1 MKLKMRQIRTILRV
15 MTIVLSCIAIF
26 TACSNLDNDAT
37 VTPPVEQQDKLV
49 KLPAGVVIEDYT
61 ILKGEELATEDGTEI
76 EVFGHTVQVAFD
88 GKDIYIS
95 GLSYW
100 FENSFVKGT
109 LAADGTHYDIP
120 SGQFVGKDEEGA
132 EIYLN
137 GFSESEDGVTA
148 NIRFDYDSATRTL
161 KLSET
166 NCIGECDAPNSMD
179 CYAII
184 HFVKLTPGARQEPI
198 AVTPPAGIEAQQ
210 WYLNAS
216 SYFVVKRT
224 LSMVRDGQDVYLQGL
239 FEKLPQAW
247 VKGTFDG
254 KKAVFPS
261 NQFVGKIDDEE
272 FYFQGMVEDEY
283 GAAVEGDV
291 VFDYDADKGM
301 FTSECDI
308 LLTKGIIE
316 VAVEDFFDVIIS
328 RQSDLVVAITPP
340 QGLQTDEYYITAL
353 EYDEIEQTFDASY
366 DNYLRIGFDGQ
377 DVYFQGL
384 SDAVHDGW
392 AKGTLSADGKTITI
406 PANQYMGLYESDNSS
421 QEHFI
426 TSVDSDGNMIDLTFN
441 YDAEKGLLTTN
452 QIVVINSN
460 PIKFSPYT
468 GCIFGKVTIG
478 KKSDVAVTPKTPEI
492 NMQNTKFGYFQIL
505 LDIPLVAVDG
515 TWLLADKTFYQ
526 LWFEKDGKQQ
536 PYTFTTSKYTD
547 LSADMTEIPY
557 TFTSKSFAKY
567 GNVIYFTET
576 KDEVGSW
583 AKIGVQTIYS
593 GGGAERK
600 SEINWITP
608 NLEIPEPHIFE
619 GFKTLDII

>member
-1 MKLKMRQIRTILRV
+1 
-15 MTIVLSCIAIF
+15 
-26 TACSNLDNDAT
+26 
-37 VTPPVEQQDKLV
+37 
-49 KLPAGVVIEDYT
+49 
-61 ILKGEELATEDGTEI
+61 
-76 EVFGHTVQVAFD
+76 
-88 GKDIYIS
+88 
-95 GLSYW
+95 
-100 FENSFVKGT
+100 
-109 LAADGTHYDIP
+109 
-120 SGQFVGKDEEGA
+120 
-132 EIYLN
+132 
-137 GFSESEDGVTA
+137 
-148 NIRFDYDSATRTL
+148 
-161 KLSET
+161 
-166 NCIGECDAPNSMD
+166 
-179 CYAII
+179 
-184 HFVKLTPGARQEPI
+184 
-198 AVTPPAGIEAQQ
+198 
-210 WYLNAS
+210 
-216 SYFVVKRT
+216 
-224 LSMVRDGQDVYLQGL
+224 MVRDGQDVYLQGL

-272 FYFQGMVEDEY
+272 FYFQGMVENEY

-441 YDAEKGLLTTN
+441 
-452 QIVVINSN
+452 
-460 PIKFSPYT
+460 
-468 GCIFGKVTIG
+468 
-478 KKSDVAVTPKTPEI
+478 
-492 NMQNTKFGYFQIL
+492 
-505 LDIPLVAVDG
+505 
-515 TWLLADKTFYQ
+515 
-526 LWFEKDGKQQ
+526 
-536 PYTFTTSKYTD
+536 
-547 LSADMTEIPY
+547 
-557 TFTSKSFAKY
+557 
-567 GNVIYFTET
+567 
-576 KDEVGSW
+576 
-583 AKIGVQTIYS
+583 
-593 GGGAERK
+593 
-600 SEINWITP
+600 
-608 NLEIPEPHIFE
+608 
-619 GFKTLDII
+619 